1 MSPGST
7 SAVVSL
13 VSQTAPEQLR
23 PEGDVGWWGVAASLL
38 LIAVTVAISLW
49 RRLGLEREV
58 LWAVVRASG
67 QLLAVGYVLT
77 VVIDP
82 DQPIAFAWAWLVF
95 MVAFAAWTV
104 SRRAP
109 EVPGVLALA
118 GVALAASTAV
128 TVTVVFGL
136 GIFPPEARAIVPI
149 GGMMVGNAMSSTV
162 VAGRRILEE
171 FADKR
176 PEVEARLAL
185 GQDWREAARPS
196 MRSAMRTGMTNQ
208 IETTKAVGL
217 VFLPGAMTGLILAG
231 VDPAEAVRV
240 QAAIMF
246 LILGAV
252 AINVVVI
259 GTGVTRRL
267 FTADHRLVR
276 VSRSA
281 S

>member
-1 MSPGST
+1 M
-7 SAVVSL
+7 
-13 VSQTAPEQLR
+13 
-23 PEGDVGWWGVAASLL
+23 PEGDVSWLGVAASLL
-38 LIAVTVAISLW
+38 LIAVTIGLSWW
-49 RRLGLEREV
+49 RRLGLERSIA
-58 LWAVVRASG
+58 WAVVRASV
-67 QLLAVGYVLT
+67 QLLAVGYVLGFI
-77 VVIDP
+77 IDP
-82 DQPIAFAWAWLVF
+82 DQDLVYSWAWLVF
-95 MVAFAAWTV
+95 MVVFAAWTV

-109 EVPGVLALA
+109 EVPGVLPLALQ
-118 GVALAASTAV
+118 ALTASTVV
-128 TVTVVFGL
+128 TVGVVFGF
-136 GIFPPEARAIVPI
+136 GIFPLEPRAIVPI

-185 GQDWREAARPS
+185 GQSWEDAARPS

-231 VDPAEAVRV
+231 VEPEEAVRV

-259 GTGVTRRL
+259 GMGVSRRL
-267 FTADHRLVR
+267 FTDDHRLVR
-276 VSRSA
+276 LARPTD
-281 S
+281 

>member
-1 MSPGST
+1 M
-7 SAVVSL
+7 A
-13 VSQTAPEQLR
+13 
-23 PEGDVGWWGVAASLL
+23 EGDVGWWGLAASLL
-38 LIAVTVAISLW
+38 LVVITLGISRW
-49 RRLGLEREV
+49 RRLGLEKDV
-58 LWAVVRASG
+58 LVATGRALV

-82 DQPIAFAWAWLVF
+82 DQPIAYAWAWLVF
-95 MVAFAAWTV
+95 MVLFAAWTV

-109 EVPGVLALA
+109 EVPGVLPLALA
-118 GVALAASTAV
+118 ALSASTAV
-128 TVTVVFGL
+128 TTLVIFGL
-136 GIFPPEARAIVPI
+136 GIFPVEARAIVPI
-149 GGMMVGNAMSSTV
+149 GGMMVGNAMTSTV
-162 VAGRRILEE
+162 LTGRRILEE

-176 PEVEARLAL
+176 PDVEARLAL
-185 GQDWREAARPS
+185 GQPWTDASRPS
-196 MRSAMRTGMTNQ
+196 LRAALRSGMTQQ

-231 VDPAEAVRV
+231 VDPVDAVRV

-267 FTADHRLVR
+267 FTDDHRLLR
-276 VSRSA
+276 IARTA
-281 S
+281 G

>member
-1 MSPGST
+1 M
-7 SAVVSL
+7 A
-13 VSQTAPEQLR
+13 Q
-23 PEGDVGWWGVAASLL
+23 GDVGWWGLAASLIL
-38 LIAVTVAISLW
+38 VAVAIGVSVW
-49 RRLGLEREV
+49 RRLGLERDV
-58 LWAVVRASG
+58 LVATARALA

-95 MVAFAAWTV
+95 MVLFAAWTV

-109 EVPGVLALA
+109 EVPGVLRLALIS
-118 GVALAASTAV
+118 LTASTVATTLV
-128 TVTVVFGL
+128 IFGL
-136 GIFPPEARAIVPI
+136 GMFPVEARVIVPV
-149 GGMMVGNAMSSTV
+149 GGMMVGNAMTSTV
-162 VAGRRILEE
+162 LAGRRVVAE
-171 FADKR
+171 FSEKR
-176 PEVEARLAL
+176 PDVEARLAL
-185 GQDWREAARPS
+185 GQPWSDAARPGL
-196 MRSAMRTGMTNQ
+196 RSALRAAMTQQ

-231 VDPAEAVRV
+231 VDPVDAVRV

-267 FTADHRLVR
+267 FTDDHRLVR
-276 VSRSA
+276 LARS
-281 S
+281 ST